1 MKFPFYFSRK
11 IANSKDNKN
20 NLSRVIIF
28 IGRLSVA
35 LGIIVSLITI
45 STGLGSKKA
54 IKQSLG
60 DFGGEVS
67 IKSTRSNASY
77 NSSVLSRE
85 GLDLERIKALPSVA
99 DVQQFVTI
107 NGILRTENSFAGI
120 VFKGVGEDFNAKR
133 FSKFL
138 VEGSIPHYDN
148 HQLSM
153 DVILS
158 KEIADG
164 LNKKLNDSIV
174 AVFSKED
181 QKPLYRK
188 FRIAGIYKTDIKM
201 LDELYIIG
209 SISNARKVQGIDKD
223 EIGGLEVF
231 LHDFDAVDTATNE
244 IQNFIGYKNFL
255 LPITEQFP
263 VIVDWINIFNIN
275 VALIISI
282 MLIVVIINII
292 MVLLILIIERTNSIG
307 ILKTMGANNV
317 QIRMI
322 FINYTLYIMIPGLL
336 IGNLIGLGL
345 LLVQKFTGVIELNP
359 ENYYVS
365 QVPVELNPLYIF
377 MISFGMLAISAV
389 VLILPSYLISKISPI
404 KAIKYH

>member
-1 MKFPFYFSRK
+1 M
-11 IANSKDNKN
+11 
-20 NLSRVIIF
+20 IIF

-209 SISNARKVQGIDKD
+209 SISNARKVQGIGKD

>member
-1 MKFPFYFSRK
+1 M
-11 IANSKDNKN
+11 
-20 NLSRVIIF
+20 IIF

-181 QKPLYRK
+181 QKPFYCK

-209 SISNARKVQGIDKD
+209 SISNARKVQGIGKD

>member
-1 MKFPFYFSRK
+1 M
-11 IANSKDNKN
+11 
-20 NLSRVIIF
+20 IIF

-209 SISNARKVQGIDKD
+209 SISNARKVQGIGKD
-223 EIGGLEVF
+223 EIGGIEVF

>member
-1 MKFPFYFSRK
+1 M
-11 IANSKDNKN
+11 
-20 NLSRVIIF
+20 IIF

-181 QKPLYRK
+181 QKPIYRK

-209 SISNARKVQGIDKD
+209 SISNARKVQGIGKD
-223 EIGGLEVF
+223 EIGGIEVF

>member
-1 MKFPFYFSRK
+1 M
-11 IANSKDNKN
+11 
-20 NLSRVIIF
+20 
-28 IGRLSVA
+28 
-35 LGIIVSLITI
+35 
-45 STGLGSKKA
+45 
-54 IKQSLG
+54 
-60 DFGGEVS
+60 
-67 IKSTRSNASY
+67 
-77 NSSVLSRE
+77 
-85 GLDLERIKALPSVA
+85 
-99 DVQQFVTI
+99 
-107 NGILRTENSFAGI
+107 
-120 VFKGVGEDFNAKR
+120 
-133 FSKFL
+133 
-138 VEGSIPHYDN
+138 
-148 HQLSM
+148 
-153 DVILS
+153 
-158 KEIADG
+158 
-164 LNKKLNDSIV
+164 

>member
-1 MKFPFYFSRK
+1 M
-11 IANSKDNKN
+11 
-20 NLSRVIIF
+20 IIF

>member
-1 MKFPFYFSRK
+1 M
-11 IANSKDNKN
+11 
-20 NLSRVIIF
+20 IIF

-209 SISNARKVQGIDKD
+209 SISNARKVQGIGKD
-223 EIGGLEVF
+223 EIGGIEVF

-365 QVPVELNPLYIF
+365 QVPVELNPFYIF
-377 MISFGMLAISAV
+377 AISFGMLAISAV

>member
-1 MKFPFYFSRK
+1 M
-11 IANSKDNKN
+11 
-20 NLSRVIIF
+20 IIF

-148 HQLSM
+148 EQLNM
-153 DVILS
+153 DIIIS

-188 FRIAGIYKTDIKM
+188 FRIASTAK
-201 LDELYIIG
+201 IG
-209 SISNARKVQGIDKD
+209 RASCR
-223 EIGGLEVF
+223 
-231 LHDFDAVDTATNE
+231 
-244 IQNFIGYKNFL
+244 
-255 LPITEQFP
+255 
-263 VIVDWINIFNIN
+263 
-275 VALIISI
+275 
-282 MLIVVIINII
+282 
-292 MVLLILIIERTNSIG
+292 ER
-307 ILKTMGANNV
+307 V
-317 QIRMI
+317 
-322 FINYTLYIMIPGLL
+322 
-336 IGNLIGLGL
+336 
-345 LLVQKFTGVIELNP
+345 
-359 ENYYVS
+359 
-365 QVPVELNPLYIF
+365 
-377 MISFGMLAISAV
+377 
-389 VLILPSYLISKISPI
+389 
-404 KAIKYH
+404 

>member
-1 MKFPFYFSRK
+1 M
-11 IANSKDNKN
+11 
-20 NLSRVIIF
+20 IIF

-223 EIGGLEVF
+223 EIGGIEVF

>member
-1 MKFPFYFSRK
+1 M
-11 IANSKDNKN
+11 
-20 NLSRVIIF
+20 IIF

-365 QVPVELNPLYIF
+365 QVPVELNPFYIF
-377 MISFGMLAISAV
+377 AISFGMLAISAV

>member
-1 MKFPFYFSRK
+1 M
-11 IANSKDNKN
+11 
-20 NLSRVIIF
+20 IIF

-209 SISNARKVQGIDKD
+209 SISNARKVQGIGKD

-365 QVPVELNPLYIF
+365 KVPVELNPLYIF

>member
-1 MKFPFYFSRK
+1 M
-11 IANSKDNKN
+11 
-20 NLSRVIIF
+20 IIF

-148 HQLSM
+148 EQLNM
-153 DVILS
+153 DIIIS

>member
-1 MKFPFYFSRK
+1 M
-11 IANSKDNKN
+11 
-20 NLSRVIIF
+20 IIF

-209 SISNARKVQGIDKD
+209 SISNARKVQGIGKD
-223 EIGGLEVF
+223 EIGGIEVF

-317 QIRMI
+317 QIRII

>member
-1 MKFPFYFSRK
+1 M
-11 IANSKDNKN
+11 
-20 NLSRVIIF
+20 
-28 IGRLSVA
+28 
-35 LGIIVSLITI
+35 
-45 STGLGSKKA
+45 
-54 IKQSLG
+54 
-60 DFGGEVS
+60 
-67 IKSTRSNASY
+67 
-77 NSSVLSRE
+77 
-85 GLDLERIKALPSVA
+85 ERIKALPSVA

-148 HQLSM
+148 EQLNM
-153 DVILS
+153 DIIIS

>member
-1 MKFPFYFSRK
+1 M
-11 IANSKDNKN
+11 
-20 NLSRVIIF
+20 IIF

-209 SISNARKVQGIDKD
+209 SISNARKVQGIGKD
-223 EIGGLEVF
+223 EIGGIEVF

-307 ILKTMGANNV
+307 ILKTMGANNG

>member
-1 MKFPFYFSRK
+1 M
-11 IANSKDNKN
+11 
-20 NLSRVIIF
+20 IIF

-45 STGLGSKKA
+45 ATGLGSKKA

-223 EIGGLEVF
+223 EIGGIEVF

>member
-1 MKFPFYFSRK
+1 M
-11 IANSKDNKN
+11 
-20 NLSRVIIF
+20 IIF

-138 VEGSIPHYDN
+138 VEGNIPHYDN

-209 SISNARKVQGIDKD
+209 SISNARKVQGIGKD

>member
-1 MKFPFYFSRK
+1 M
-11 IANSKDNKN
+11 
-20 NLSRVIIF
+20 IIF

-60 DFGGEVS
+60 DFGGEVN